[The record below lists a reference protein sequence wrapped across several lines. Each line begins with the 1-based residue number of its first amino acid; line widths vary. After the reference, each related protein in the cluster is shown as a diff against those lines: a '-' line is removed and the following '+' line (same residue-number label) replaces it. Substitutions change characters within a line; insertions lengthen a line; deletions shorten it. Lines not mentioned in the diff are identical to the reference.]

1 MAKKNQCGVYKL
13 YKLGRGVKNTFS
25 HEFKKLERDSHV
37 VNHDYAELIN
47 KNSIINGSLYEY
59 DEKSDELYWA
69 GKPFKKEQ
77 VFAETTEFEEVVE
90 SETNEVESEIQT
102 LRAEYLILSGKKA
115 NNLWKEKKLTE
126 LIEELKK

>member
-13 YKLGRGVKNTFS
+13 YKLGKGVKNTFS
-25 HEFKKLERDSHV
+25 HEFQKLERDSHV

-47 KNSIINGSLYEY
+47 KNSTINGSLYEY

-90 SETNEVESEIQT
+90 PANEELES
-102 LRAEYLILSGKKA
+102 LRSEYLQLSGKKPHH
-115 NNLWKEKKLTE
+115 LWGSAKISEK
-126 LIEELKK
+126 IEELKN